1 MSLLKGRKLIALGL
15 VASMLTLVGC
25 AGNGT
30 KKTEEVPKE
39 AAKLAGT
46 IKIDGSS
53 TVSPIT
59 EAVAEE
65 YKKEQSDVTVKVD
78 VSGTGGGMKKFVVNE
93 IDIANASREIKD
105 EEKADADKNGVKYT
119 ELKVAMD
126 GISVVV
132 NPQNTWAADLTV
144 DELKKMWSPDSK
156 VKTWKDVR
164 ADWPNEPIKFY
175 SPGTDS
181 GTFEY
186 FTEEIVGEK
195 NKMRQD
201 VTPSEDDNVLV
212 TGVAGDKNA
221 IGFFGFA
228 YYEENADKLKL
239 VKVDGVEPTADTIK
253 SGTYKPLSRP
263 LFIYVNTTALSRPE
277 VKGFVQFYLDTA
289 KDVAA
294 EVGYVALDDAEYQK
308 DKDSIK

>member
-1 MSLLKGRKLIALGL
+1 MSLAKGKKLIALGL

-25 AGNGT
+25 TGDKTNET
-30 KKTEEVPKE
+30 KQAPQAEN
-39 AAKLAGT
+39 KLAGT

-53 TVSPIT
+53 TVGPISM
-59 EAVAEE
+59 AVAEE
-65 YKKEQSDVTVKVD
+65 YKKEQPDVSVKVD
-78 VSGTGGGMKKFVVNE
+78 ISGTGGGMKKFVVKE
-93 IDIANASREIKD
+93 IDIADASRAIKD
-105 EEKADADKNGVKYT
+105 EEKAEAEKNGFNAI

-126 GISVVV
+126 GIAVVV
-132 NPQNTWAADLTV
+132 NPQNTWASDMTV
-144 DELKKMWSPDSK
+144 EELKKMWAPGSK

-164 ADWPNEPIKFY
+164 ADWPNEAIKFY

-186 FTEEIVGEK
+186 FTEEIVEEK

-228 YYEENADKLKL
+228 YYEENKDKLKL
-239 VKVDGVEPTADTIK
+239 LKVDGVEPTVDTIK
-253 SGTYKPLSRP
+253 AGTYKPLSRP
-263 LFIYVNTTALSRPE
+263 LFIYVNSEAIKRPE
-277 VKGFVQFYLDTA
+277 VKSYVDFYLNTA
-289 KDVAA
+289 KDVVGD
-294 EVGYVALDDAEYQK
+294 VGYVALDDAEYQTAK
-308 DKDSIK
+308 DAIK